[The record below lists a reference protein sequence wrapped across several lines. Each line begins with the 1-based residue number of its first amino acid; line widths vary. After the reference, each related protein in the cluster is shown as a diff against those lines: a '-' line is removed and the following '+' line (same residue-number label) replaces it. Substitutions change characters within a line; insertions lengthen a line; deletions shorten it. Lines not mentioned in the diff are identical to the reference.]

1 MREIKATDTVTEEV
15 WRALWK
21 LGGGNENQNILQEKY
36 IFYNLLYIL
45 MIMLHIYSA
54 KEERPRKA
62 VNVPVPAVQ
71 SANLSENLGI
81 LKTEREN

>member
-1 MREIKATDTVTEEV
+1 MEV
-15 WRALWK
+15 
-21 LGGGNENQNILQEKY
+21 GGGNENQNILQEKY

-62 VNVPVPAVQ
+62 INVPVPAVQ

-81 LKTEREN
+81 LKTEGEN

>member
-1 MREIKATDTVTEEV
+1 MREIKAIDTVKEEV

-21 LGGGNENQNILQEKY
+21 LGEGNENQNILQEKY

-45 MIMLHIYSA
+45 MIILHIYSV

-62 VNVPVPAVQ
+62 VNVPVPVVQ
-71 SANLSENLGI
+71 SANLSENLGT
-81 LKTEREN
+81 LKIEGEN